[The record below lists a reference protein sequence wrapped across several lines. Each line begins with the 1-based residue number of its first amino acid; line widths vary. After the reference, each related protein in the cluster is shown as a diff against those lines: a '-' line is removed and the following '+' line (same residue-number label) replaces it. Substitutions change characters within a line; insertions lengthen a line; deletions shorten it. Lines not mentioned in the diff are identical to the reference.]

1 MDPINSLAQRAN
13 QSIGEELVR
22 RKLTNEEMIEQ
33 AQPLL
38 EKYLE
43 EGEIKRAC
51 LLKIL
56 IWDLELIEE
65 KNVLDYHIEEFHLG
79 YCNTTNYKIDR
90 EALPD
95 FKLNECWATMSIP
108 VDFNSGV
115 FFVATCNYLSS
126 AVMEHWEMRLTPK
139 IFWYLTDLTT
149 LTRTLED
156 LEKEEN
162 KESEKEDEKEPV
174 KKDEKKG
181 KEKKA
186 VKGKKEKK
194 EKVKA
199 KN

>member
-1 MDPINSLAQRAN
+1 MDPIIPLAQRAN
-13 QSIGEELVR
+13 QLIGKELVR
-22 RKLTNEEMIEQ
+22 RKLADEEMIEQ

-43 EGEIKRAC
+43 DGEIKRAC

-65 KNVLDYHIEEFHLG
+65 KNVLDFHIEEFHLG
-79 YCNTTNYKIDR
+79 YCNTANYRIDR

-126 AVMEHWEMRLTPK
+126 AVIEHWEMRLTPK

-149 LTRTLED
+149 LTRTLEN

-162 KESEKEDEKEPV
+162 KEEEKDGEAEPSKKE
-174 KKDEKKG
+174 EKKG
-181 KEKKA
+181 KEKKT
-186 VKGKKEKK
+186 VKGKKDKK
-194 EKVKA
+194 EKVKVE
-199 KN
+199 N